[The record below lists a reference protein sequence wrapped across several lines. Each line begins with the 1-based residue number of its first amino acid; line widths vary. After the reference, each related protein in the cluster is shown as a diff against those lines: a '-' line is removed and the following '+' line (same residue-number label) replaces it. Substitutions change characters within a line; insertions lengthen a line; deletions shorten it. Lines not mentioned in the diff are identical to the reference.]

1 VDGNPMQ
8 FRTKPPR
15 RATINITSLID
26 VIFMLLMFFVV
37 TSSFLEKSG
46 IKLEL
51 PTAKSSET
59 VRMEK
64 YILYVSAEGGY
75 SLNSEVISA
84 DELEKKI
91 AAALPSMADGAL
103 TLYAD
108 KQAQHGSVV
117 KAMDAA
123 RLAGVKK
130 LVVATAD
137 ANQ

>member
-1 VDGNPMQ
+1 MQ
-8 FRTKPPR
+8 FRSKPPR
-15 RATINITSLID
+15 RVAINITSLID

-37 TSSFLEKSG
+37 TSSFLEKPG

-51 PTAKSSET
+51 PSAKSSET
-59 VRMEK
+59 VRIEK
-64 YILYVSAEGGY
+64 YILYVSADGSF
-75 SLNSEVISA
+75 SLNNENVKD
-84 DELEKKI
+84 DELQAKI

-117 KAMDAA
+117 RAMDAA

-130 LVVATAD
+130 LVIATTD
-137 ANQ
+137 AGK